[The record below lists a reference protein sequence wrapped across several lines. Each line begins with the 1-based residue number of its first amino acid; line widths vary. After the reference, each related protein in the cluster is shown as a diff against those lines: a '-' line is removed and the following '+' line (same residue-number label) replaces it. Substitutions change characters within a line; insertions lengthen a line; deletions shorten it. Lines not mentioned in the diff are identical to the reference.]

1 MPAKS
6 AIEAKGL
13 LPLVGKI
20 SDEELAEKAGL
31 HKETV
36 RTFRLR
42 RRIPAIWAGETKV
55 EDGSTSIRPLRR
67 FIRAAAAQAK
77 APAAT
82 AAPAPVV
89 AAPQPAAQP
98 KAKVNPYTSA
108 IVTAQDC
115 DGKTTTNEGNAQ
127 NIITVYTPSQAA
139 RVKAK
144 ARVTLSIQ
152 HGEDSVITL
161 KGKAVHTLFRVLSA
175 HYDRPLPRNGWDE

>member
-36 RTFRLR
+36 RIFRLR

-55 EDGSTSIRPLRR
+55 EDGSTSVRPLLSVR
-67 FIRAAAAQAK
+67 AAAQAK
-77 APAAT
+77 DLTAPAAPG
-82 AAPAPVV
+82 PAV
-89 AAPQPAAQP
+89 AAPQAAAQP
-98 KAKVNPYTSA
+98 KAKVSTHVSA
-108 IVTAQDC
+108 IVTAEDY
-115 DGKTTTNEGNAQ
+115 DGRTTTNEGNAQ
-127 NIITVYTPSQAA
+127 NIITVYSPSQAA
-139 RVKAK
+139 RVKSK
-144 ARVTLSIQ
+144 ARVALSIQ
-152 HGEDSVITL
+152 HGEDSVLTL

-175 HYDRPLPRNGWDE
+175 HYDRPLPRNGWDD

>member
-13 LPLVGKI
+13 LVGKI

-36 RTFRLR
+36 RIFRLR

-55 EDGSTSIRPLRR
+55 EDGSTSVRPLLSVR
-67 FIRAAAAQAK
+67 AAAQAK
-77 APAAT
+77 APT
-82 AAPAPVV
+82 APAPAV

-98 KAKVNPYTSA
+98 KAKGSAHVSA
-108 IVTAQDC
+108 IVTAEDY
-115 DGKTTTNEGNAQ
+115 DGRTTTNEGNAQ
-127 NIITVYTPSQAA
+127 NIITVYSPSQAA
-139 RVKAK
+139 RVKSK
-144 ARVTLSIQ
+144 ARVALSIQ

-175 HYDRPLPRNGWDE
+175 HYDRPLPRNGWDD

>member
-42 RRIPAIWAGETKV
+42 RLIPAIWAGETKV
-55 EDGSTSIRPLRR
+55 EDGSTSIRPLLR
-67 FIRAAAAQAK
+67 FIRAAAQTK
-77 APAAT
+77 APAAPT
-82 AAPAPVV
+82 APAPVV

-98 KAKVNPYTSA
+98 KAKVTQYASA
-108 IVTAQDC
+108 IVVAEDF
-115 DGKTTTNEGNAQ
+115 DGRTTTNEGNAQ
-127 NIITVYTPSQAA
+127 NIITVYSPSQAA
-139 RVKAK
+139 RVKSK
-144 ARVTLSIQ
+144 ARVTLSVQ

>member
-20 SDEELAEKAGL
+20 SDEELANKAGL

-55 EDGSTSIRPLRR
+55 EDDSTSIRPLRR
-67 FIRAAAAQAK
+67 FVKAAAQAK
-77 APAAT
+77 DLTAP

-108 IVTAQDC
+108 IVTSQDC